1 MEIHRSYYYY
11 QEKRDDT
18 EVEEAIRTAAQ
29 YGDGFWKIF
38 KRLRREGK
46 NWSHKKVYRVYKNMH
61 YEKRDKVAVSQEVS
75 MSASENNRHPAKM
88 HRNNTAVVF
97 FSRHIWSFPTFFRN
111 LTDRTAPDIRHSGN
125 RFGRL
130 CLNLKNRDNR

>member
-1 MEIHRSYYYY
+1 MDLKNKR
-11 QEKRDDT
+11 EK
-18 EVEEAIRTAAQ
+18 A
-29 YGDGFWKIF
+29 FLPF
-38 KRLRREGK
+38 KTQLFHIQVVR
-46 NWSHKKVYRVYKNMH
+46 Y
-61 YEKRDKVAVSQEVS
+61 A
-75 MSASENNRHPAKM
+75 ASENNRHPAKM

>member
-1 MEIHRSYYYY
+1 MSRASLL
-11 QEKRDDT
+11 QETALWMDT
-18 EVEEAIRTAAQ
+18 VNLALCLFIYEVCNDCQFE
-29 YGDGFWKIF
+29 F
-38 KRLRREGK
+38 
-46 NWSHKKVYRVYKNMH
+46 
-61 YEKRDKVAVSQEVS
+61 
-75 MSASENNRHPAKM
+75 ASENNRHPAKM

-111 LTDRTAPDIRHSGN
+111 LTNRTAPDIRHSGN